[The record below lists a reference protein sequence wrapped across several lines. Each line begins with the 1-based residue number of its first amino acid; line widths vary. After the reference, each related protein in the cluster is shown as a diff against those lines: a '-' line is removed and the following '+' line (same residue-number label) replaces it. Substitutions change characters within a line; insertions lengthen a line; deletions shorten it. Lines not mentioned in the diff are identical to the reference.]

1 MSRNPEPRSD
11 ESNHGTTAS
20 QNIVWHGS
28 KVAAADRTRL
38 LRQEPATVWLT
49 GLSGAGKSTLAFEV
63 EKRLFALG
71 HASFVLDGDNVRH
84 GLNRDLGFS
93 HGDRTENIRRIAELA
108 RLFNE
113 AGLIAIAAFISPY
126 RQDRVMAREIVG
138 TERFIE
144 THLCAELEVCEQRDP
159 KGLYKKARQG
169 TIAEFTGVTA
179 PYELPENPELRIDT
193 GRSTVEDSVSAIIE
207 ALAPRLFQPD
217 PMTATPCKP
226 VQRTEQ
232 PHSRQIDLKT
242 SAS

>member
-1 MSRNPEPRSD
+1 MIRNPDARFD
-11 ESNHGTTAS
+11 ESCHDSTVS
-20 QNIVWHGS
+20 QNIAWHGS

-49 GLSGAGKSTLAFEV
+49 GLSGAGKSTIAFEV

-71 HASFVLDGDNVRH
+71 HASYVLDGDNVRH

-113 AGLIAIAAFISPY
+113 AGLIVIAAFISPY
-126 RQDRVMAREIVG
+126 RQDRVMAREIIG
-138 TERFIE
+138 PERFIE

-169 TIAEFTGVTA
+169 AIAEFTGVTA
-179 PYELPENPELRIDT
+179 PYEVPEDPELKIDT
-193 GRSTVEDSVSAIIE
+193 GRSTVEDSVSAIIK
-207 ALAPRLFQPD
+207 ALAPRLFQAEPI
-217 PMTATPCKP
+217 AARSCG
-226 VQRTEQ
+226 TER
-232 PHSRQIDLKT
+232 PYSRQIDLKT
-242 SAS
+242 SAA